1 MTTIHIP
8 AALWSYTKN
17 ASSVELCGAS
27 VREAMARLEEKF
39 PGIRHRVID
48 EQDQIR
54 RHIKFFVNADAIRT
68 IDTPVANGDDIT
80 IVCALSGG

>member
-1 MTTIHIP
+1 MTVHLP

-17 ASSVELCGAS
+17 ASMLELGGTS
-27 VREAMARLEEKF
+27 VREAMAELDRRF

-54 RHIKFFVNADAIRT
+54 QHIKFFVNADQVRT
-68 IDTPVANGDDIT
+68 IDTPVKERDDIT

>member
-1 MTTIHIP
+1 MTVIVP

-17 ASSVELCGAS
+17 ASEIDVPGNTI
-27 VREAMARLEEKF
+27 REAMVEMDRRF

-48 EQDQIR
+48 ESDHIR
-54 RHIKFFVNADAIRT
+54 THIKFFVGPELAKT
-68 IDTPVANGDDIT
+68 IDTAVKPGQDVT